1 MDKINIRLLNILQQG
16 VPLVSYP
23 FKEIADLLGISEEA
37 VMTRIKDLK
46 QNGIIRRL
54 GGVFDSPSMGMKS
67 TLCAMIVPPDRI
79 DEVAQKVNAFSEVTH
94 NYLRDNEYNMWF
106 TVTTTSA
113 SALDE
118 IQNKIMSDTG
128 LKVTSMPVL
137 QRYKIKVVFEL
148 DEE

>member
-106 TVTTTSA
+106 TVTTTST

>member
-1 MDKINIRLLNILQQG
+1 MDNINIRLLNILQQG

-106 TVTTTSA
+106 TVTTTST